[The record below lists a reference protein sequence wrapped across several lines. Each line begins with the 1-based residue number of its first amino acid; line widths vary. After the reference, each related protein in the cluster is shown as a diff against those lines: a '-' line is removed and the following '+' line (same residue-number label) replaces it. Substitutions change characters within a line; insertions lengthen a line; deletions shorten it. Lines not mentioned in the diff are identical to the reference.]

1 MGKRYRAAA
10 WLLIAVCVFTL
21 TGCNG
26 SDYKKAIEL
35 MESGKYAAA
44 SELFDSLGDY
54 EESEL
59 LRNECD
65 YQLAKAAY
73 DKGNYETAQE
83 LFAAL
88 GDYDD
93 SAEQA
98 QLAADRVLEKTILGV
113 WTAEADITGLFE
125 DYVLRNPDDE
135 FLEEIYPYI
144 ELSTFMLTLRLECAG
159 DGTFALEADE
169 KSSLA
174 LFHQFMDCFEDG
186 LRRYFRDQY
195 ALLAEEWGITLDE
208 LYGYYGTD
216 SIDEMLEKDIGSPL
230 SDFFDREAMVEEF
243 LANTSDLSV
252 NSGAYSAEGGRIVM
266 VQGRNITYAEYFADT
281 DELILTDED
290 ISETALVF
298 TRE

>member
-54 EESEL
+54 KESEL

-98 QLAADRVLEKTILGV
+98 QLAADKVLEKTILGV
-113 WTAEADITGLFE
+113 WTAEADITGLYE
-125 DYVLRNPDDE
+125 DYILSSPDDE
-135 FLEEIYPYI
+135 DLKEIYPYI
-144 ELSTFMLTLRLECAG
+144 KLGTYILTLRLECAK
-159 DGTFALEADE
+159 DGTFVLEAD
-169 KSSLA
+169 KDSSLA
-174 LFHQFMDCFEDG
+174 LLYQFTDSFEDG

-195 ALLAEEWGITLDE
+195 ALLAQEWGITLDE
-208 LYGYYGTD
+208 LYDRYGTD
-216 SIDEMLEKDIGSPL
+216 SIDEMLEIDLGSPL
-230 SDFFDREAMVEEF
+230 SDFFDRESIAKEF
-243 LANTSDLSV
+243 LANTPDLSV
-252 NSGAYSAEGGRIVM
+252 NSGVFSAEGGRIVL

-290 ISETALVF
+290 ISETALIF

>member
-21 TGCNG
+21 TGCNS

-54 EESEL
+54 EESKL

-73 DKGNYETAQE
+73 DKGDYETAQE

-98 QLAADRVLEKTILGV
+98 QCAADRMLEKTVLGV
-113 WTAEADITGLFE
+113 WTAEADITGLYE
-125 DYVLRNPDDE
+125 DYTLRNPDED
-135 FLEEIYPYI
+135 LKEIYPYI
-144 ELSTFMLTLRLECAG
+144 ELGTYMLTLRLECAK
-159 DGTFALEADE
+159 DGTFVLEAD
-169 KSSLA
+169 KDSFLA
-174 LFHQFMDCFEDG
+174 LLYQFTDSFEDG

-208 LYGYYGTD
+208 LYDLYGTD
-216 SIDEMLEKDIGSPL
+216 SIDEMLEIDLGSPL
-230 SDFFDREAMVEEF
+230 SDFIDREAMAEEF
-243 LANTSDLSV
+243 LANTSDFSV
-252 NSGAYSAEGGRIVM
+252 NSGVFSAEGGKIVM
-266 VQGRNITYAEYFADT
+266 VQGRDITYAEYFAGT